1 MCTHT
6 HTTTVSISPWSSVPN
21 EQSSA
26 WAIPSARMVQP
37 DRRLFQR
44 FARIRSAGVTC
55 TSGPPYCPASGRLW
69 FGGTAQRKNTRAS
82 LGNLTFVQ
90 LSVGTQAC
98 LLLSANIFSDEGTE
112 SRSITAPIQHS
123 VRGAGGREAGSVVS
137 DGEITNFGDR
147 KPGLVFFVL
156 FICWVTLGVG
166 SRAAWVSN
174 PQIFSFL
181 KNKEH

>member
-1 MCTHT
+1 M
-6 HTTTVSISPWSSVPN
+6 
-21 EQSSA
+21 
-26 WAIPSARMVQP
+26 
-37 DRRLFQR
+37 
-44 FARIRSAGVTC
+44 
-55 TSGPPYCPASGRLW
+55 
-69 FGGTAQRKNTRAS
+69 RAS

-112 SRSITAPIQHS
+112 SRSITAPIQRS